1 MKSRAN
7 ASAAGA
13 DRGPP
18 VEAGLSRAPPSTLC
32 PTFGPP
38 RRPAVDRPS
47 LRHRGHTIPV
57 VDNHVSGLTR
67 VAFSPHDVVLTHPA
81 PLKPSLQSSTAQRG
95 HTNPAGTHQPRR
107 GHTNPAGT
115 HQPSRGTPAQ
125 PGHTTRVS
133 PTGAHHTTGDTTQCP
148 VSLVQTIL
156 EVRADAF
163 PQRHLTD
170 RSKCRGQ
177 SSGPPTG
184 GSRRLRPPA
193 GTHTQRGRTIIAG
206 AAVGTQHQSFRSRVC
221 CFSATRLGAHRYRS
235 ASGDTPAQA
244 QSRHGTSKSTL
255 VGTMTTGRCEF
266 CL

>member
-1 MKSRAN
+1 MLFRS
-7 ASAAGA
+7 
-13 DRGPP
+13 
-18 VEAGLSRAPPSTLC
+18 
-32 PTFGPP
+32 
-38 RRPAVDRPS
+38 
-47 LRHRGHTIPV
+47 
-57 VDNHVSGLTR
+57 
-67 VAFSPHDVVLTHPA
+67 
-81 PLKPSLQSSTAQRG
+81 Q
-95 HTNPAGTHQPRR
+95 
-107 GHTNPAGT
+107 AGT
-115 HQPSRGTPAQ
+115 HQPSRGHTNPSGDTPTQPGTHQPKRGHTNPSGDTPTQ
-125 PGHTTRVS
+125 PGHTTIAS
-133 PTGAHHTTGDTTQCP
+133 PTGTHHTTGDTTLLP
-148 VSLVQTIL
+148 LSPVQTIL

-170 RSKCRGQ
+170 RSTCRGQ

-221 CFSATRLGAHRYRS
+221 CFSATRLGAYRYRS